1 MPQKIKED
9 LCFIIKDDDEV
20 ILFIKKSNET
30 SQNMLAMWTNSYS
43 MTYTL
48 KLLFSYIWSNSR
60 YFKSKNNKS

>member
-20 ILFIKKSNET
+20 ILFIKKTNET

-43 MTYTL
+43 MTYTTKIVIRVHL
-48 KLLFSYIWSNSR
+48 VKFQI
-60 YFKSKNNKS
+60 FKSKNTK